1 MNIFAPLIRRPVGTS
16 LLAAGLVLAGI
27 CAYLLLGV
35 AALPSL
41 EFPGVYVVAQQ
52 PGASAQTMASTVL
65 APLERHL
72 GRIPGVDEMYGNA
85 SEGSAS
91 VMVRFT
97 FDRTADKAARDVQ
110 AAINAAAPDLPSGMP
125 SPPQYFK
132 FDTSQIPI
140 LFITLTSTGLPQDKL
155 FDLADTLL
163 NPAIAQIPGVA
174 QVQVF
179 GGTPHAVR
187 VELDNAALAA
197 KGLTPTDVSNALRA
211 ANVTSPQGTLS
222 NGVTQMTVLAN
233 DALHEPEEFAR
244 LLVASK
250 NGTAVRLSDVAKVYG
265 GQQDK
270 YQGAWFNGRDTVGLQ
285 ITKRPEA
292 NAVATV
298 EAIRAKLPQLEASLP
313 ANITVTPVF
322 DLTQTTKSAL
332 HEVETALL
340 ISIAMVALVMLVFLR
355 RLRPTLIAMLSVPL
369 SLAGAFVA
377 MWALDY
383 TLNTLS
389 LVALVLCIGFVV
401 DDAIVVIE
409 NIVRHMEK
417 GDAPLE
423 ASLKGV
429 REIGFTVISITL
441 SLVAVFAPLLFGNNM
456 LVVLLREFSVTLT
469 AAVVISAVVS
479 LTLTPALCGRLLK
492 HENEHERSPGRLEQ
506 AVARFDRAL
515 LRVYERALDWAM
527 HHRHLM
533 RWQPLLLIFLTFAL
547 GFAVVK
553 TAGGTFMP
561 DEDTGQLQVFISA
574 DTNISPALLTQR
586 AREVSEIMRKDPAVL
601 DQLTMLGG
609 NGFGGAVGNSAQMF
623 VDLKPLG
630 DGPGMRK
637 EGIKTV
643 IERLSKQ
650 YNALPNVQV
659 SLSAAQFL
667 GGGGSGG
674 NGGQYEFQLISD
686 SGADLQPWALKMV
699 RYMRTVKDFQD
710 VSSEFDQ
717 TGKQQLIKIDREAA
731 GRLHVGVGTIDSA
744 LYNAFGQNQVS
755 VIYSDINQYRV
766 ILTSDSAEDLSPQ
779 ALLNIHV
786 RSTLGQMI
794 PLSALATIQPTVSP
808 MRIRHHNQLQAA
820 TISYNLAKGVTQDR
834 GIALVNQAAFAAHL
848 PDGIRVEF
856 TGNNQRLQQA
866 QNNGM
871 ILLLASIVAM
881 YIVLG
886 ILYESL
892 GHPLTILSTLPA
904 AGMGAF
910 LAMLV
915 TQTQLSLMAIIA
927 ILMLIGIVKKNAILM
942 VDFALVGERE
952 HGLSPPEAIREAALV
967 RFRPITMTTLVALG
981 AALPLAIGFGIGS
994 EMRQP
999 LGIAIV
1005 GGLLVSQLLTLLST
1019 PAIYLFDHD
1028 RLARHA
1034 QGLMPNRLRWW
1045 AIGSIVLGSLQVVG
1059 GVLVLLIPK
1068 LAEKMAGKGPVVA
1081 VALMVLGAVLLTFGI
1096 RVLKHKRRARFVLF
1110 GVYAVLLGLPA
1121 LGQLVALITAA
1132 PGKPGGNPVLLVL
1145 LLGLLAAFVWATFG
1159 ARTKA
1164 YFGEPPQGRLGR
1176 WLGRFQRPGLPKP
1189 SP

>member
-1 MNIFAPLIRRPVGTS
+1 MNLFAPLIRRPVGTS
-16 LLAAGLVLAGI
+16 LLGIGLVLAGI

-97 FDRTADKAARDVQ
+97 FDRSADKAARDVQ
-110 AAINAAAPDLPSGMP
+110 AAINAAAPDLPTGMP

-132 FDTSQIPI
+132 FDTAQIPI
-140 LFITLTSTGLPQDKL
+140 LFVTLTSSGLPQDKL

-163 NPAIAQIPGVA
+163 KPAVAQIPGVA

-187 VELDNAALAA
+187 VELDTAALAA
-197 KGLTPTDVSNALRA
+197 KGLTPTDVSNALIA

-222 NGVTQMTVLAN
+222 NGRTQMTVFAN

-244 LLVASK
+244 LLIASH
-250 NGTAVRLSDVAKVYG
+250 NGTAVRLSDVARVYG

-285 ITKRPEA
+285 ISKRPEA

-313 ANITVTPVF
+313 ANIVVTPVF

-332 HEVETALL
+332 HEVEMALL

-377 MWALDY
+377 MWALGY

-409 NIVRHMEK
+409 NIVRHMER
-417 GDAPLE
+417 GERPLE

-456 LVVLLREFSVTLT
+456 LVTLLREFSVTLT

-479 LTLTPALCGRLLK
+479 LSLTPALCGRLLK
-492 HENEHERSPGRLEQ
+492 HEPVSARPPGRIEA
-506 AVARFDRAL
+506 AVERFDRAL
-515 LRVYERALDWAM
+515 AHRYERALDWAM
-527 HHRHLM
+527 RHRRLM
-533 RWQPLLLIFLTFAL
+533 RWQPLLLLVLTVLL
-547 GFAVVK
+547 GVMVAK

-574 DTNISPALLTQR
+574 DNNISPALLTQR
-586 AREVSEIMRKDPAVL
+586 AREVSDIMEKDPAVL

-623 VDLKPLG
+623 VDLKPRG
-630 DGPGMRK
+630 SGPGMRR
-637 EGIKTV
+637 EGIKAV
-643 IERLSKQ
+643 VERLSKR
-650 YNALPNVQV
+650 YAALPNVQV
-659 SLSAAQFL
+659 SVSAAQFL

-674 NGGQYEFQLISD
+674 NAGQYEFQLISSNGD
-686 SGADLQPWALKMV
+686 DLQPWALKMV
-699 RYMRTVKDFQD
+699 REMRTIKEFRD

-717 TGKQQLIKIDREAA
+717 TGKQQMIKVDREAA
-731 GRLHVGVGTIDSA
+731 GRLHVGMGTIDSA

-766 ILTSDSAEDLSPQ
+766 ILTSAAAEELSPE
-779 ALLNIHV
+779 ALLNIKV
-786 RSTLGQMI
+786 RNDQGRMI
-794 PLSALATIQPTVSP
+794 PLSALAKVQPGISP
-808 MRIRHHNQLQAA
+808 TQVRHHNQMQAA
-820 TISYNLAKGVTQDR
+820 TINYNLAKDVTQDR
-834 GIALVNQAAFAAHL
+834 GIALVKQAAFAVNL
-848 PDGIRVEF
+848 PDGVQVEF
-856 TGNNQRLQQA
+856 TGDNQRLQQA
-866 QNNGM
+866 QNNGA
-871 ILLLASIVAM
+871 ILLIASIVAM

-915 TQTQLSLMAIIA
+915 TQTPISLMAIIS

-942 VDFALVGERE
+942 VDFALVAQRER
-952 HGLSPPEAIREAALV
+952 GLTEPEAIREAALV
-967 RFRPITMTTLVALG
+967 RFRPITMTTLVAMG

-1019 PAIYLFDHD
+1019 PAIYLFNHD
-1028 RLARHA
+1028 RLARLA
-1034 QGLMPNRLRWW
+1034 RGLMPGRLQWS
-1045 AIGSIVLGSLQVVG
+1045 AIGSVALGAVQILV

-1068 LAEKMAGKGPVVA
+1068 LAEKFHGKGPVVA
-1081 VALMVLGAVLLTFGI
+1081 VLLVALGAALLTLGI
-1096 RVLKHKRRARFVLF
+1096 RVLKHRRRARFGLF
-1110 GVYAVLLGLPA
+1110 AIYAVVLGLPA
-1121 LGQLVALITAA
+1121 LGQIATLAFA
-1132 PGKPGGNPVLLVL
+1132 PPGTPGGSPVVVVL
-1145 LLGLLAAFVWATFG
+1145 LLGALGALGWAVFS
-1159 ARTKA
+1159 ARTRA
-1164 YFGEPPQGRLGR
+1164 YFGESGTGRLGR
-1176 WLGRFQRPGLPKP
+1176 WIGRLRRPALHRA
-1189 SP
+1189 SR